1 MFSFLK
7 KHLPYVQTEKAI
19 STMFVLAHIRTQ
31 SKVPFH
37 KKLFFPSLQQFSGRK
52 TTIAKHTLKLCCFFL
67 TQLCRCQNCIKAWK
81 FHFPEVDWEE
91 SSSVTHCL
99 NEIPKQALLPAQR
112 RVPPLRSTTG
122 GRPGW
127 QHPGKSCQPSP
138 ASPGWAIAGITARAL
153 CQPFSCASPLMANRV
168 QALAVCDVGHLTP
181 FDYKHRWK
189 LPHQQA
195 ADIPFKMEK
204 NAFSNW
210 NHCNHYQE
218 HCDPFCCSAHSG
230 TTSQEVKKMQPT
242 KP

>member
-7 KHLPYVQTEKAI
+7 KHLPYVQTKKAI

-67 TQLCRCQNCIKAWK
+67 TQLCRWQNCIKAWK

-91 SSSVTHCL
+91 SSSVTHFL

-127 QHPGKSCQPSP
+127 QHPGKSCQPS
-138 ASPGWAIAGITARAL
+138 
-153 CQPFSCASPLMANRV
+153 QPRLSYS
-168 QALAVCDVGHLTP
+168 
-181 FDYKHRWK
+181 
-189 LPHQQA
+189 
-195 ADIPFKMEK
+195 
-204 NAFSNW
+204 W
-210 NHCNHYQE
+210 NHCKGSLPAILLCFSTDGQQGASPCCVWCWSLNSFWLQASLEAPTPAGCWY
-218 HCDPFCCSAHSG
+218 PF
-230 TTSQEVKKMQPT
+230 
-242 KP
+242 